1 MQLTMSK
8 RGFSFLVVFIIVR
21 CAQSQ
26 CNISEPYQL
35 QECVSLYEIFRSALY
50 STNNNNIFLLQS
62 VYYPITRITP
72 VLAKVNYNLSFFDSC
87 KSDDCPTNPPHIS
100 PCFKDG
106 LYTFGWTS
114 KEIFSVFHPGVINQL
129 RFQLPFWIL
138 QIADDVSYLTDDFD
152 IKAYLWDGI
161 EELPSLTLRLD
172 VNLSSDN
179 FACECHPSG
188 QLIEQALGELNQWV
202 SYLYCIHGY

>member
-1 MQLTMSK
+1 MIVLLIH
-8 RGFSFLVVFIIVR
+8 RILV
-21 CAQSQ
+21 
-26 CNISEPYQL
+26 P
-35 QECVSLYEIFRSALY
+35 ALKMDC
-50 STNNNNIFLLQS
+50 
-62 VYYPITRITP
+62 TP
-72 VLAKVNYNLSFFDSC
+72 L
-87 KSDDCPTNPPHIS
+87 
-100 PCFKDG
+100 DG
-106 LYTFGWTS
+106 LV